1 MTTNLSVLYAKYKTH
16 YNLAPTGTTKDNKD
30 RGWKKVNSKKKKSKM
45 GRGEKLLSHCPLK
58 IKKLNSDLGTNH
70 GSVSDITEKAF
81 IFVH

>member
-1 MTTNLSVLYAKYKTH
+1 
-16 YNLAPTGTTKDNKD
+16 
-30 RGWKKVNSKKKKSKM
+30 M

>member
-1 MTTNLSVLYAKYKTH
+1 
-16 YNLAPTGTTKDNKD
+16 
-30 RGWKKVNSKKKKSKM
+30 M
-45 GRGEKLLSHCPLK
+45 GRGEKLLSLCPLK